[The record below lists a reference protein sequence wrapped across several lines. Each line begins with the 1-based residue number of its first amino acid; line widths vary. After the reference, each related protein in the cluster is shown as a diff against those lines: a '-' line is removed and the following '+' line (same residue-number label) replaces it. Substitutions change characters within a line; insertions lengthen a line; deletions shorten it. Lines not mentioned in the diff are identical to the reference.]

1 MVKRQS
7 IISNYD
13 SFDEDKRAFGTRAEK
28 IEFIYT
34 KKLLNQYIKPS
45 MSVVELGCGTGYY
58 GLYLSSMCKSYHG
71 VDLTPKHIEQF
82 KTKIVKQGLS
92 HLSAS
97 VGDATN
103 LPEIKNNYYDAVL
116 VFGPMYHLPR
126 EDRQKVIQESKRICK
141 TGGIILFAYINKVGA
156 YLRACIDENL
166 KSRYPNKKANESVL
180 KQGVDDILPD
190 VFFFTMPEEMESD
203 VTENGLAVVNN
214 AGVDFAFNAS
224 DINNMTDEKYTA
236 WREIM
241 DYMFTCKSCT
251 GASNHTVLVCRK

>member
-1 MVKRQS
+1 MLYQAQLNRKGHS
-7 IISNYD
+7 IR
-13 SFDEDKRAFGTRAEK
+13 EE
-28 IEFIYT
+28 
-34 KKLLNQYIKPS
+34 
-45 MSVVELGCGTGYY
+45 Y
-58 GLYLSSMCKSYHG
+58 G
-71 VDLTPKHIEQF
+71 
-82 KTKIVKQGLS
+82 
-92 HLSAS
+92 
-97 VGDATN
+97 GDAAN
-103 LPEIKNNYYDAVL
+103 LPEIKNHYYDAVL
-116 VFGPMYHLPR
+116 VFGPLYHLPR

-224 DINNMTDEKYTA
+224 
-236 WREIM
+236 
-241 DYMFTCKSCT
+241 
-251 GASNHTVLVCRK
+251 NHAVLVCRK